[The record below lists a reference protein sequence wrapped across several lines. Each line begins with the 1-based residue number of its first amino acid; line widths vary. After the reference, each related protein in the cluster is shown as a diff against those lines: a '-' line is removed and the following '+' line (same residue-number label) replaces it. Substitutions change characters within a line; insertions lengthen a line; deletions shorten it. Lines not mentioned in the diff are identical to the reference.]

1 MSNKKCKNCKHKKEG
16 KYFTYCGALGEDY
29 LRYLYNEEDMDYL
42 WLEISDDTGVDT
54 LVLKVTDNFGCAW
67 FEWK

>member
-1 MSNKKCKNCKHKKEG
+1 MSINKCGHCKYKKEG
-16 KYFTYCGALGEDY
+16 KHFAYCGALDEDY

-42 WLEISDDTGVDT
+42 WLEMSDDTGVDT
-54 LVLKVTDNFGCAW
+54 LVLKVTDNFGCTR